1 MPEIKNQIKE
11 SIQFVLD
18 RTFENDKPCYFSLAK
33 DINEIIFQYFKL
45 QEEEKFKIENE
56 NLECRLNKNSEDISP
71 FDPDFKLEDSKNIL
85 NESKIDSLEP
95 LENFESYQ
103 LIQFG
108 FDKEFKYYT
117 FLSVFRELL
126 KDTNLKINQT
136 YYLLDI
142 TDIYPELKDLEYT
155 LFDYYNKLELSNKYY
170 TANDFN
176 IFVEEFKL
184 KHSVNPK
191 VFALTDDEVDKIFI
205 EETTNVEVQ
214 PHPSAVEVIPTE
226 VVEVQPYA
234 KKDIFSGIP
243 KAIEVPFEE
252 VLLPAKKTLS
262 ELLDELPSTIG
273 YDRPV
278 VEPLDLD
285 EVEEVE
291 KEEKEETPLT
301 EHQSEVVNGLLTK
314 ISEIM
319 ANSMIMTNTPA
330 GRMALFEG
338 AAGTGKT
345 FTMSYV
351 LKTLSKKYKL
361 AMCSPTHEALSV
373 IRQTLTTAGINFAES
388 PDEYGYGGNNIIIKT
403 IASYLNIK
411 MRRDLENGTESFEED
426 RNGVTL
432 NCDILC
438 IDECSMISKE
448 LIQMMIKKLGIQFKM
463 VLFIGDEP
471 QLPSPSDGEEGN
483 GLFQLP
489 FKYSLTQVVRQK
501 EGSSLLNVAWWIRSF
516 ILAKNT
522 VYMPSQLLTE
532 QLHNNFDIFL
542 TRDQNEFINSYLNNT
557 STSKYIGTY
566 TNNLTDEYNLY
577 IRNLAVMGYQNLNY
591 EVYPFRL
598 SLDTIDETDIEK
610 SNRTYITQDPSEYQE
625 FFVGEYLKA
634 AEINQRNNKVYHQN
648 GDIFRIQD
656 LTLREHIVTIETPGT
671 GLYEQASRQ
680 EYSLKYWCITDTDG
694 KIVNVVRRED
704 QLLHKELISKLYQEA
719 QRTTGKRRFYKYM
732 SFKEKFTKVNYLF
745 ASTLHKLQGKTCE
758 DLYLDVRD
766 LDKYYRNQ
774 PLTVYKLIY
783 VALTRPTSRIHILI

>member
-18 RTFENDKPCYFSLAK
+18 RTFENNEPCYFSLAK

-45 QEEEKFKIENE
+45 YEEEKFKIENE
-56 NLECRLNKNSEDISP
+56 NLECRLNKNCDNISP
-71 FDPDFKLEDSKNIL
+71 FDPDFKSEELNNDSIESLENLEDYKIVVFEFENI
-85 NESKIDSLEP
+85 D
-95 LENFESYQ
+95 
-103 LIQFG
+103 G
-108 FDKEFKYYT
+108 VFKYYT
-117 FLSVFRELL
+117 YLSVFKELL
-126 KDTNLKINQT
+126 KDENLKIRRN
-136 YYLLDI
+136 YHSINI
-142 TDIYPELKDLEYT
+142 TDIHPELKDLEFT
-155 LFDYYNKLELSNKYY
+155 IFDYYNKLEISNKYY
-170 TANDFN
+170 TANDFG
-176 IFVEEFKL
+176 ILIEEFKT
-184 KHSVNPK
+184 KHQMNPK
-191 VFALTDDEVDKIFI
+191 VFSLSDDEVDKIFLVDTEDI
-205 EETTNVEVQ
+205 TEE
-214 PHPSAVEVIPTE
+214 HTE
-226 VVEVQPYA
+226 DY
-234 KKDIFSGIP
+234 
-243 KAIEVPFEE
+243 
-252 VLLPAKKTLS
+252 PAKTTLS
-262 ELLDELPSTIG
+262 ELLNKLPSTIG

-278 VEPLDLD
+278 VEPLHQDQ
-285 EVEEVE
+285 VEE
-291 KEEKEETPLT
+291 EEKEETPLT

-411 MRRDLENGTESFEED
+411 MQRDLENGTESFEED
-426 RNGVTL
+426 RKGVTL

-522 VYMPSQLLTE
+522 VYIPSQLLTE

>member
-1 MPEIKNQIKE
+1 MPEIKNQIQE

-18 RTFENDKPCYFSLAK
+18 RTFENDEPCYFSLAK
-33 DINEIIFQYFKL
+33 DINDIIFEYFNL
-45 QEEEKFKIENE
+45 YGEEKFKIENRD
-56 NLECRLNKNSEDISP
+56 LECRLNKNCDNDISP
-71 FDPDFKLEDSKNIL
+71 FDPDFILEEPNTDSIESIESLENLEDY
-85 NESKIDSLEP
+85 KIVV
-95 LENFESYQ
+95 FE
-103 LIQFG
+103 FEDNDG
-108 FDKEFKYYT
+108 VFKYYT

-126 KDTNLKINQT
+126 KDENLKIRRN
-136 YYLLDI
+136 YHSINI
-142 TDIYPELKDLEYT
+142 TDIHPELKNLDYT
-155 LFDYYNKLELSNKYY
+155 IFNYYNELEISNKYY
-170 TANDFN
+170 SANDFG
-176 IFVEEFKL
+176 IFVEEFKT
-184 KHSVNPK
+184 KHQMGSR
-191 VFALTDDEVDKIFI
+191 VFTLSDDKDAKIFI
-205 EETTNVEVQ
+205 EEVSN
-214 PHPSAVEVIPTE
+214 
-226 VVEVQPYA
+226 
-234 KKDIFSGIP
+234 
-243 KAIEVPFEE
+243 EE
-252 VLLPAKKTLS
+252 PITIPAKKTLA
-262 ELLDELPSTIG
+262 ELLDELPSSIG

-278 VEPLDLD
+278 SEPIVAEVVE
-285 EVEEVE
+285 E
-291 KEEKEETPLT
+291 KEEKEEKEESPLT
-301 EHQSEVVNGLLTK
+301 EHQSEVVEGLLNK
-314 ISEIM
+314 ITEIM
-319 ANSMIMTNTPA
+319 ANSTIMTNTPA

-373 IRQTLTTAGINFAES
+373 IRQTLTTAEINFTES

-411 MRRDLENGTESFEED
+411 MQRDLEKGTESFEED
-426 RNGVTL
+426 RNGITL

-522 VYMPSQLLTE
+522 IYKPSQLLTD

-566 TNNLTDEYNLY
+566 TNKLTDEYNLY

-598 SLDTIDETDIEK
+598 TLDSIDETDLEK

-648 GDIFRIQD
+648 GDIFRIHD
-656 LTLREHIVTIETPGT
+656 LSLREHIVTIETPGT

-704 QLLHKELISKLYQEA
+704 QLLHKELLSKLYQEA
-719 QRTTGKRRFYKYM
+719 QRATGKRRFYKYM

-766 LDKYYRNQ
+766 LDNHYRNQ

-783 VALTRPTSRIHILI
+783 VALTRPTTRIHILI

>member
-18 RTFENDKPCYFSLAK
+18 RTFENDEPCYFSLAK
-33 DINEIIFQYFKL
+33 DINDIIFEYFKL
-45 QEEEKFKIENE
+45 HEDEKFKIENE
-56 NLECRLNKNSEDISP
+56 NLECRLNKNCDNISP
-71 FDPDFKLEDSKNIL
+71 FDPDFKSEELNNDSIESLENLEDYKIIVFEFENI
-85 NESKIDSLEP
+85 D
-95 LENFESYQ
+95 
-103 LIQFG
+103 G
-108 FDKEFKYYT
+108 VFKYYAY
-117 FLSVFRELL
+117 LSVFKELL
-126 KDTNLKINQT
+126 KDENLKIRRNYQSIN
-136 YYLLDI
+136 I
-142 TDIYPELKDLEYT
+142 TDIHPELKDLEFT
-155 LFDYYNKLELSNKYY
+155 LFDYYNKLEISNKYY
-170 TANDFN
+170 TANDFG
-176 IFVEEFKL
+176 ILIEEFKT
-184 KHSVNPK
+184 KHQLNPK
-191 VFALTDDEVDKIFI
+191 TFALTDDEVDKIFI
-205 EETTNVEVQ
+205 EETPKLEVL
-214 PHPSAVEVIPTE
+214 STE
-226 VVEVQPYA
+226 
-234 KKDIFSGIP
+234 IP
-243 KAIEVPFEE
+243 KAIEVPFEK
-252 VLLPAKKTLS
+252 VLLQVKKTLPDML
-262 ELLDELPSTIG
+262 EELPSAIG

-285 EVEEVE
+285 EVEVEV
-291 KEEKEETPLT
+291 EETPLT
-301 EHQSEVVNGLLTK
+301 EHQSEVVDGLLTK
-314 ISEIM
+314 IAEIM

-351 LKTLSKKYKL
+351 LKTLSKKYRL

-373 IRQTLTTAGINFAES
+373 IRQTLTTAGINFTES

-411 MRRDLENGTESFEED
+411 MQRDLENGTESFEED
-426 RNGVTL
+426 RNGITL

-522 VYMPSQLLTE
+522 VYKPSQLLTE

-557 STSKYIGTY
+557 SVSKYIGTY
-566 TNNLTDEYNLY
+566 TNKLTDEYNLY

-766 LDKYYRNQ
+766 LDNHYRNQ

>member
-18 RTFENDKPCYFSLAK
+18 RTFENNEPCYFSLAK
-33 DINEIIFQYFKL
+33 DINDIIFEYFKL
-45 QEEEKFKIENE
+45 YEEEKFKIENE
-56 NLECRLNKNSEDISP
+56 NLECRLNKNCDNISP
-71 FDPDFKLEDSKNIL
+71 FDPDFKSEELNNDSIESLENLEDYKIVVFEFENI
-85 NESKIDSLEP
+85 D
-95 LENFESYQ
+95 
-103 LIQFG
+103 G
-108 FDKEFKYYT
+108 VFKYYT
-117 FLSVFRELL
+117 YLSVFKELL
-126 KDTNLKINQT
+126 KDENLKIRRN
-136 YYLLDI
+136 YHSINI
-142 TDIYPELKDLEYT
+142 TDIHPELKDLEFT
-155 LFDYYNKLELSNKYY
+155 LFDYYNKLEISNKYY
-170 TANDFN
+170 TANDFG
-176 IFVEEFKL
+176 ILVEEFKT
-184 KHSVNPK
+184 KHQMNPK
-191 VFALTDDEVDKIFI
+191 VFSLSDDEVDKIFI
-205 EETTNVEVQ
+205 EEVSN
-214 PHPSAVEVIPTE
+214 
-226 VVEVQPYA
+226 
-234 KKDIFSGIP
+234 
-243 KAIEVPFEE
+243 EE
-252 VLLPAKKTLS
+252 PIIIPAKKTLS

-285 EVEEVE
+285 EVEEV
-291 KEEKEETPLT
+291 EKEETPLT

-411 MRRDLENGTESFEED
+411 MQRDLENGTESFEED

>member
-18 RTFENDKPCYFSLAK
+18 RTFENNEPCYFSLAK
-33 DINEIIFQYFKL
+33 DINDIIFEYFKL
-45 QEEEKFKIENE
+45 YEEEKFKIENE
-56 NLECRLNKNSEDISP
+56 NLECRLNKNCDNISP
-71 FDPDFKLEDSKNIL
+71 FDPDFKSEELNNDSIESLENLEDYKIVVFEFENI
-85 NESKIDSLEP
+85 D
-95 LENFESYQ
+95 
-103 LIQFG
+103 G
-108 FDKEFKYYT
+108 VFKYYT
-117 FLSVFRELL
+117 YLSVFKELL
-126 KDTNLKINQT
+126 KDENLKIRRN
-136 YYLLDI
+136 YHSINI
-142 TDIYPELKDLEYT
+142 TDIHPELKDLEFT
-155 LFDYYNKLELSNKYY
+155 IFDYYNKLEISNKYY
-170 TANDFN
+170 TANDFG
-176 IFVEEFKL
+176 ILIEEFKT
-184 KHSVNPK
+184 KHQMNPK
-191 VFALTDDEVDKIFI
+191 VFSLSDDEVDKIFLVDTEDI
-205 EETTNVEVQ
+205 TEE
-214 PHPSAVEVIPTE
+214 HTE
-226 VVEVQPYA
+226 DY
-234 KKDIFSGIP
+234 
-243 KAIEVPFEE
+243 
-252 VLLPAKKTLS
+252 PAKTTLS
-262 ELLDELPSTIG
+262 ELLNKLPSTIG

-278 VEPLDLD
+278 VEPLHQDQ
-285 EVEEVE
+285 VEE
-291 KEEKEETPLT
+291 EEKEETPLT

-411 MRRDLENGTESFEED
+411 MQRDLENGTESFEED

-522 VYMPSQLLTE
+522 VYVPSQLLTE

-719 QRTTGKRRFYKYM
+719 QRATGKRRFYKYM

>member
-11 SIQFVLD
+11 SIQYKLD
-18 RTFENDKPCYFSLAK
+18 RTFENNEPCYFSLAK
-33 DINEIIFQYFKL
+33 DINDIIFEYFKL
-45 QEEEKFKIENE
+45 YEEEKFKIENE
-56 NLECRLNKNSEDISP
+56 NLECRLNKNCDNISP
-71 FDPDFKLEDSKNIL
+71 FDPDFKSEELNNDSIESLENLEDYKIVVFEFENI
-85 NESKIDSLEP
+85 D
-95 LENFESYQ
+95 
-103 LIQFG
+103 G
-108 FDKEFKYYT
+108 VFKYYT
-117 FLSVFRELL
+117 YLSVFKELL
-126 KDTNLKINQT
+126 KDENLKIRRN
-136 YYLLDI
+136 YHSINI
-142 TDIYPELKDLEYT
+142 TDIHPELKDLEFT
-155 LFDYYNKLELSNKYY
+155 IFDYYNKLEISNKYY
-170 TANDFN
+170 TANDFG
-176 IFVEEFKL
+176 ILIEEFKT
-184 KHSVNPK
+184 KHQMNPK
-191 VFALTDDEVDKIFI
+191 VFSLSDDEVDKIFLVDTEDI
-205 EETTNVEVQ
+205 TEE
-214 PHPSAVEVIPTE
+214 HTE
-226 VVEVQPYA
+226 DY
-234 KKDIFSGIP
+234 
-243 KAIEVPFEE
+243 
-252 VLLPAKKTLS
+252 PAKTTLS
-262 ELLDELPSTIG
+262 ELLNKLPSTIG

-278 VEPLDLD
+278 VEPLHQDQ
-285 EVEEVE
+285 VEE
-291 KEEKEETPLT
+291 EEKEETPLT

-411 MRRDLENGTESFEED
+411 MQRDLENGTESFEED

-522 VYMPSQLLTE
+522 VYIPSQLLTE

>member
-18 RTFENDKPCYFSLAK
+18 RTFENNEPCYFSLAK
-33 DINEIIFQYFKL
+33 DINDIIFEYFKL
-45 QEEEKFKIENE
+45 YEEEKFKIENE
-56 NLECRLNKNSEDISP
+56 NLECRLNKNCDNISP
-71 FDPDFKLEDSKNIL
+71 FDPDFKSEELNNDSIESLENLEDYKIVVFEFENI
-85 NESKIDSLEP
+85 D
-95 LENFESYQ
+95 
-103 LIQFG
+103 G
-108 FDKEFKYYT
+108 VFKYYT
-117 FLSVFRELL
+117 YLSVFKELL
-126 KDTNLKINQT
+126 KDENLKIRRN
-136 YYLLDI
+136 YHSINI
-142 TDIYPELKDLEYT
+142 TDIHPELKDLEFT
-155 LFDYYNKLELSNKYY
+155 IFDYYNKLEISNKYY
-170 TANDFN
+170 TANDFG
-176 IFVEEFKL
+176 ILIEEFKT
-184 KHSVNPK
+184 KHQMNPK
-191 VFALTDDEVDKIFI
+191 VFSLSDDEVDKIFLVDTEDI
-205 EETTNVEVQ
+205 TEE
-214 PHPSAVEVIPTE
+214 HTE
-226 VVEVQPYA
+226 DY
-234 KKDIFSGIP
+234 
-243 KAIEVPFEE
+243 
-252 VLLPAKKTLS
+252 PAKTTLS
-262 ELLDELPSTIG
+262 ELLNKLPSTIG

-285 EVEEVE
+285 EVEEV
-291 KEEKEETPLT
+291 EKEETPLT

-411 MRRDLENGTESFEED
+411 MQRDLENGTESFEED

-522 VYMPSQLLTE
+522 VYVPSQLLTE

>member
-18 RTFENDKPCYFSLAK
+18 RTFENNEPCYFSLAK
-33 DINEIIFQYFKL
+33 DINDIIFEYFKL
-45 QEEEKFKIENE
+45 YEEEKFKIENE
-56 NLECRLNKNSEDISP
+56 NLECRLNKNCDNISP
-71 FDPDFKLEDSKNIL
+71 FDPDFKSEELNNDSIESLENLEDYKIVVFEFENI
-85 NESKIDSLEP
+85 D
-95 LENFESYQ
+95 
-103 LIQFG
+103 G
-108 FDKEFKYYT
+108 VFKYYT
-117 FLSVFRELL
+117 YLSVFKELL
-126 KDTNLKINQT
+126 KDENLKIRRN
-136 YYLLDI
+136 YHSINI
-142 TDIYPELKDLEYT
+142 TDIHPELKDLEFT
-155 LFDYYNKLELSNKYY
+155 IFDYYNKLEISNKYY
-170 TANDFN
+170 TANDFG
-176 IFVEEFKL
+176 ILIEEFKT
-184 KHSVNPK
+184 KHQMNPK
-191 VFALTDDEVDKIFI
+191 VFSLSDDEVDKIFLVDTEDI
-205 EETTNVEVQ
+205 TEE
-214 PHPSAVEVIPTE
+214 HTE
-226 VVEVQPYA
+226 DY
-234 KKDIFSGIP
+234 
-243 KAIEVPFEE
+243 
-252 VLLPAKKTLS
+252 PAKTTLS
-262 ELLDELPSTIG
+262 ELLNKLPSTIG

-285 EVEEVE
+285 EVEEV
-291 KEEKEETPLT
+291 EKEETPLT

-411 MRRDLENGTESFEED
+411 MQRDLENGTESFEED

-522 VYMPSQLLTE
+522 VYVPSQLLTE

-719 QRTTGKRRFYKYM
+719 QRATGKRRFYKYM

>member
-18 RTFENDKPCYFSLAK
+18 RTFENNEPCYFSLAK

-56 NLECRLNKNSEDISP
+56 NLEYRLNKNSEDISP
-71 FDPDFKLEDSKNIL
+71 FDPDFIPIESNI
-85 NESKIDSLEP
+85 EP
-95 LENFESYQ
+95 LDHLENFENYK

-108 FDKEFKYYT
+108 FDSEFRYYA

-155 LFDYYNKLELSNKYY
+155 LFDYYNKLEISNKYY

-205 EETTNVEVQ
+205 EEVSN
-214 PHPSAVEVIPTE
+214 
-226 VVEVQPYA
+226 
-234 KKDIFSGIP
+234 
-243 KAIEVPFEE
+243 EE
-252 VLLPAKKTLS
+252 PIIIPAKKTLS
-262 ELLDELPSTIG
+262 ELLDELPSAIG

-411 MRRDLENGTESFEED
+411 MQRDLENGTESFEED

-463 VLFIGDEP
+463 ILFIGDEP

-522 VYMPSQLLTE
+522 VYIPSQLLTE

>member
-18 RTFENDKPCYFSLAK
+18 RTFENNEPCYFSLAK
-33 DINEIIFQYFKL
+33 DINDIIFEYFKL
-45 QEEEKFKIENE
+45 YEEEKFKIENE
-56 NLECRLNKNSEDISP
+56 NLECRLNKNCDNISP
-71 FDPDFKLEDSKNIL
+71 FDPDFKSEELNNDSIESLENLEDYKIVVFEFENI
-85 NESKIDSLEP
+85 D
-95 LENFESYQ
+95 
-103 LIQFG
+103 G
-108 FDKEFKYYT
+108 VFKYYT
-117 FLSVFRELL
+117 YLSVFKELL
-126 KDTNLKINQT
+126 KDENLKIRRN
-136 YYLLDI
+136 YHSINI
-142 TDIYPELKDLEYT
+142 TDIHPELKDLEFT
-155 LFDYYNKLELSNKYY
+155 IFDYYNKLEISNKYY
-170 TANDFN
+170 TANDFG
-176 IFVEEFKL
+176 ILIEEFKT
-184 KHSVNPK
+184 KHQMNPK
-191 VFALTDDEVDKIFI
+191 VFSLSDDEVDKIFLVDTEDI
-205 EETTNVEVQ
+205 TEE
-214 PHPSAVEVIPTE
+214 HTE
-226 VVEVQPYA
+226 DY
-234 KKDIFSGIP
+234 
-243 KAIEVPFEE
+243 
-252 VLLPAKKTLS
+252 PAKTTLS
-262 ELLDELPSTIG
+262 ELLNKLPSTIG

-278 VEPLDLD
+278 VEPLHQDQ
-285 EVEEVE
+285 VEE
-291 KEEKEETPLT
+291 EEKEETPLT

-411 MRRDLENGTESFEED
+411 MQRDLENGTESFEED

-522 VYMPSQLLTE
+522 VYIPSQLLTE

>member
-11 SIQFVLD
+11 SIQFILD
-18 RTFENDKPCYFSLAK
+18 RTFENDEPCYFSLAK
-33 DINEIIFQYFKL
+33 DINDIIFEYFKL
-45 QEEEKFKIENE
+45 HEDEKFKIENE
-56 NLECRLNKNSEDISP
+56 NLECRLNKNCDNISP
-71 FDPDFKLEDSKNIL
+71 FDPDFKSEELNNDSIESLENLEDYKIVVFEFENI
-85 NESKIDSLEP
+85 D
-95 LENFESYQ
+95 
-103 LIQFG
+103 G
-108 FDKEFKYYT
+108 VFKYYT
-117 FLSVFRELL
+117 YLSVFKELL
-126 KDTNLKINQT
+126 KDENLKIRRNYQSIN
-136 YYLLDI
+136 I
-142 TDIYPELKDLEYT
+142 TDIHPELKDLEFT
-155 LFDYYNKLELSNKYY
+155 LFDYYNKLEISNKYY
-170 TANDFN
+170 TANDFD
-176 IFVEEFKL
+176 IFIEEFKT
-184 KHSVNPK
+184 KHQMNPK
-191 VFALTDDEVDKIFI
+191 TFALTDDEVDKIFI
-205 EETTNVEVQ
+205 EETPKLEIL
-214 PHPSAVEVIPTE
+214 STE
-226 VVEVQPYA
+226 
-234 KKDIFSGIP
+234 IP
-243 KAIEVPFEE
+243 KAIEVPFEK
-252 VLLPAKKTLS
+252 VLLQVKKTLS
-262 ELLDELPSTIG
+262 DTLEELPSAIG

-285 EVEEVE
+285 EVEVEV
-291 KEEKEETPLT
+291 EETPLT
-301 EHQSEVVNGLLTK
+301 EHQSEVVDGLLTK
-314 ISEIM
+314 IAEIM

-411 MRRDLENGTESFEED
+411 MQRDLENGTESFEED
-426 RNGVTL
+426 RNGITL

-522 VYMPSQLLTE
+522 VYKPSQLLTE

-566 TNNLTDEYNLY
+566 TNKLTDEYNLY

-598 SLDTIDETDIEK
+598 SLNEIDETDIEK
-610 SNRTYITQDPSEYQE
+610 SNRTYITQDPLEYQE

-634 AEINQRNNKVYHQN
+634 SEINQRNNKVYHQN

-719 QRTTGKRRFYKYM
+719 QRATGKRRFYKYM

-766 LDKYYRNQ
+766 LDNHYRNQ

>member
-18 RTFENDKPCYFSLAK
+18 RTFENNEPCYFSLAK
-33 DINEIIFQYFKL
+33 DINDIIFEYFKL
-45 QEEEKFKIENE
+45 YEEEKFKIENE
-56 NLECRLNKNSEDISP
+56 NLECRLNKNCDNISP
-71 FDPDFKLEDSKNIL
+71 FDPDFKSEELNNDSIESLENLEDYKIVVFEFENI
-85 NESKIDSLEP
+85 D
-95 LENFESYQ
+95 
-103 LIQFG
+103 G
-108 FDKEFKYYT
+108 VFKYYT
-117 FLSVFRELL
+117 YLSVFKELL
-126 KDTNLKINQT
+126 KDENLKIRRN
-136 YYLLDI
+136 YHSINI
-142 TDIYPELKDLEYT
+142 TDIHPELKDLEFT
-155 LFDYYNKLELSNKYY
+155 IFDYYNKLEISNKYY
-170 TANDFN
+170 TANDFG
-176 IFVEEFKL
+176 ILIEEFKT
-184 KHSVNPK
+184 KHQMNPK
-191 VFALTDDEVDKIFI
+191 VFSLSDDEVDKIFLVDTEDI
-205 EETTNVEVQ
+205 TEE
-214 PHPSAVEVIPTE
+214 HTE
-226 VVEVQPYA
+226 DY
-234 KKDIFSGIP
+234 
-243 KAIEVPFEE
+243 
-252 VLLPAKKTLS
+252 PAKTTLS
-262 ELLDELPSTIG
+262 ELLNKLPSTIG

-411 MRRDLENGTESFEED
+411 MQRDLENGTESFEED

-522 VYMPSQLLTE
+522 VYVPSQLLTE

>member
-18 RTFENDKPCYFSLAK
+18 RTFENDEPCYFSLAK
-33 DINEIIFQYFKL
+33 DINDIIFEYFKL
-45 QEEEKFKIENE
+45 YEEEKFKIENE
-56 NLECRLNKNSEDISP
+56 NLECRLNKNCDNISP
-71 FDPDFKLEDSKNIL
+71 FDPDFKSEELNNDSIESLENLEDYKIVVFEFENI
-85 NESKIDSLEP
+85 D
-95 LENFESYQ
+95 
-103 LIQFG
+103 G
-108 FDKEFKYYT
+108 VFKYYT
-117 FLSVFRELL
+117 YLSVFKELL
-126 KDTNLKINQT
+126 KDENLKIRRN
-136 YYLLDI
+136 YHSINI
-142 TDIYPELKDLEYT
+142 TDIHPELKDLEFT
-155 LFDYYNKLELSNKYY
+155 IFDYYNKLEISNKYY
-170 TANDFN
+170 TANDFG
-176 IFVEEFKL
+176 ILIEEFKT
-184 KHSVNPK
+184 KHQMNPK
-191 VFALTDDEVDKIFI
+191 VFSLSDDEVDKIFLVDTEDI
-205 EETTNVEVQ
+205 TEE
-214 PHPSAVEVIPTE
+214 HTE
-226 VVEVQPYA
+226 DY
-234 KKDIFSGIP
+234 
-243 KAIEVPFEE
+243 
-252 VLLPAKKTLS
+252 PAKTTLS
-262 ELLDELPSTIG
+262 ELLNKLPSTIG

-285 EVEEVE
+285 EVEE
-291 KEEKEETPLT
+291 EEKEETPLT

-411 MRRDLENGTESFEED
+411 MQRDLENGTESFEED

-522 VYMPSQLLTE
+522 VYIPSQLLTE

>member
-18 RTFENDKPCYFSLAK
+18 RTFENNEPCYFSLAK
-33 DINEIIFQYFKL
+33 DINDIIFEYFKL
-45 QEEEKFKIENE
+45 YEEEKFKIENE
-56 NLECRLNKNSEDISP
+56 NFECRLNKNCDNISP
-71 FDPDFKLEDSKNIL
+71 FDPDFKSEELNNDSIESLENLEDYKIVVFEFENI
-85 NESKIDSLEP
+85 D
-95 LENFESYQ
+95 
-103 LIQFG
+103 G
-108 FDKEFKYYT
+108 VFKYYT
-117 FLSVFRELL
+117 YLSVFKELL
-126 KDTNLKINQT
+126 KDENLKIRRN
-136 YYLLDI
+136 YHSINI
-142 TDIYPELKDLEYT
+142 TDIHPELKDLEFT
-155 LFDYYNKLELSNKYY
+155 LFDYYNKLEISNKYY
-170 TANDFN
+170 TANDFG
-176 IFVEEFKL
+176 ILIEEFKT
-184 KHSVNPK
+184 KHQMNPK
-191 VFALTDDEVDKIFI
+191 VFSLSDDEVDKIFLVDTEDI
-205 EETTNVEVQ
+205 TEE
-214 PHPSAVEVIPTE
+214 HTE
-226 VVEVQPYA
+226 DY
-234 KKDIFSGIP
+234 
-243 KAIEVPFEE
+243 
-252 VLLPAKKTLS
+252 PAKTTLS
-262 ELLDELPSTIG
+262 ELLNKLPSTIG

-411 MRRDLENGTESFEED
+411 MQRDLENGTESFEED

-719 QRTTGKRRFYKYM
+719 QRATGKRRFYKYM

>member
-18 RTFENDKPCYFSLAK
+18 RTFENNEPCYFSLAK
-33 DINEIIFQYFKL
+33 DINDIIFEYFKL
-45 QEEEKFKIENE
+45 YEEEKFKIENE
-56 NLECRLNKNSEDISP
+56 NLECRLNKNCDNISP
-71 FDPDFKLEDSKNIL
+71 FDPDFKSEELNNDSIESLENLEDYKIVVFEFENI
-85 NESKIDSLEP
+85 D
-95 LENFESYQ
+95 
-103 LIQFG
+103 G
-108 FDKEFKYYT
+108 VFKYYT
-117 FLSVFRELL
+117 YLSVFKELL
-126 KDTNLKINQT
+126 KDENLKIRRN
-136 YYLLDI
+136 YHSINI
-142 TDIYPELKDLEYT
+142 TDIHPELKDLEFT
-155 LFDYYNKLELSNKYY
+155 IFDYYNKLEISNKYY
-170 TANDFN
+170 TANDFG
-176 IFVEEFKL
+176 ILIEEFKT
-184 KHSVNPK
+184 KHQMNPK
-191 VFALTDDEVDKIFI
+191 VFSLSDDEVDKIFI
-205 EETTNVEVQ
+205 EEVSN
-214 PHPSAVEVIPTE
+214 
-226 VVEVQPYA
+226 
-234 KKDIFSGIP
+234 
-243 KAIEVPFEE
+243 EE
-252 VLLPAKKTLS
+252 PIIIPAKKTLS

-285 EVEEVE
+285 EVVEVE

-411 MRRDLENGTESFEED
+411 MQRDLENGTESFEED

-522 VYMPSQLLTE
+522 VYVPSQLLTE

>member
-18 RTFENDKPCYFSLAK
+18 RTFENDEPCYFSLAK

-56 NLECRLNKNSEDISP
+56 NLEYRLNNESDNISP
-71 FDPDFKLEDSKNIL
+71 FDPDFKLEELNNDSI
-85 NESKIDSLEP
+85 ESDIDLTEH
-95 LENFESYQ
+95 LKNFEDYK

-108 FDKEFKYYT
+108 FDSEFRYYA

-126 KDTNLKINQT
+126 KDENLKINQE
-136 YYLLDI
+136 YYLLNI
-142 TDIYPELKDLEYT
+142 TDMYPELKDLEYT
-155 LFDYYNKLELSNKYY
+155 LFDYYNKLEISNKYY
-170 TANDFN
+170 TTNDFN
-176 IFVEEFKL
+176 IFVEEFKS

-205 EETTNVEVQ
+205 EETQTEETISVKTL
-214 PHPSAVEVIPTE
+214 VEVIPDTINVIKE
-226 VVEVQPYA
+226 HEDT
-234 KKDIFSGIP
+234 KIITGIP

-252 VLLPAKKTLS
+252 VTIPAKKTLS
-262 ELLDELPSTIG
+262 ELLDELPSSIG

-285 EVEEVE
+285 EVVE
-291 KEEKEETPLT
+291 KEKEETPLT

-411 MRRDLENGTESFEED
+411 MQRDLENGTESFEED

-522 VYMPSQLLTE
+522 VYIPSQLLTE

-732 SFKEKFTKVNYLF
+732 LFKEKFTKVNYLF

>member
-18 RTFENDKPCYFSLAK
+18 RTFENNEPCYFSLAK
-33 DINEIIFQYFKL
+33 DINDIIFEYFKL
-45 QEEEKFKIENE
+45 YEEEKFKIENE
-56 NLECRLNKNSEDISP
+56 NLECRLNKNCDNISP
-71 FDPDFKLEDSKNIL
+71 FDPDFKSEELNNDSIESLENLEDYKIVVFEFENI
-85 NESKIDSLEP
+85 D
-95 LENFESYQ
+95 
-103 LIQFG
+103 G
-108 FDKEFKYYT
+108 VFKYYT
-117 FLSVFRELL
+117 YLSVFKELL
-126 KDTNLKINQT
+126 KDENLKIRRN
-136 YYLLDI
+136 YHSINI
-142 TDIYPELKDLEYT
+142 TDIHPELKDLEFT
-155 LFDYYNKLELSNKYY
+155 LFDYYNKLEISNKYY
-170 TANDFN
+170 TANDFG
-176 IFVEEFKL
+176 ILVEEFKT
-184 KHSVNPK
+184 KHQMNPK
-191 VFALTDDEVDKIFI
+191 VFSLSDDEVDKIFLVDTEDI
-205 EETTNVEVQ
+205 TEE
-214 PHPSAVEVIPTE
+214 HTE
-226 VVEVQPYA
+226 DY
-234 KKDIFSGIP
+234 
-243 KAIEVPFEE
+243 
-252 VLLPAKKTLS
+252 PAKTTLS
-262 ELLDELPSTIG
+262 ELLNKLPSTIG

-285 EVEEVE
+285 EVEEV
-291 KEEKEETPLT
+291 EKEETPLT

-411 MRRDLENGTESFEED
+411 MQRDLENGTESFEED

-522 VYMPSQLLTE
+522 VYIPSQLLTE

>member
-18 RTFENDKPCYFSLAK
+18 RTFENNEPCYFSLAK
-33 DINEIIFQYFKL
+33 DINDIIFEYFKL
-45 QEEEKFKIENE
+45 YEEEKFKIENE
-56 NLECRLNKNSEDISP
+56 NLECRLNKNCDNISP
-71 FDPDFKLEDSKNIL
+71 FDPDFKSEELNNDSIESLENLEDYKIVVFEFENI
-85 NESKIDSLEP
+85 D
-95 LENFESYQ
+95 
-103 LIQFG
+103 G
-108 FDKEFKYYT
+108 VFKYYT
-117 FLSVFRELL
+117 YLSVFKELL
-126 KDTNLKINQT
+126 KDENLKIRRN
-136 YYLLDI
+136 YHSINI
-142 TDIYPELKDLEYT
+142 TDIHPELKDLEFT
-155 LFDYYNKLELSNKYY
+155 IFDYYNKLEISNKYY
-170 TANDFN
+170 TANDFG
-176 IFVEEFKL
+176 ILVEEFKT
-184 KHSVNPK
+184 KHQMNPK
-191 VFALTDDEVDKIFI
+191 VFSLSDDEVDKIFLVDTEDI
-205 EETTNVEVQ
+205 TEE
-214 PHPSAVEVIPTE
+214 HTE
-226 VVEVQPYA
+226 DY
-234 KKDIFSGIP
+234 
-243 KAIEVPFEE
+243 
-252 VLLPAKKTLS
+252 PAKTTLS
-262 ELLDELPSTIG
+262 ELLNKLPSTIG

-285 EVEEVE
+285 EVEEV
-291 KEEKEETPLT
+291 EKEETPLT

-411 MRRDLENGTESFEED
+411 MQRDLENGTESFEED

-522 VYMPSQLLTE
+522 VYVPSQLLTE

>member
-18 RTFENDKPCYFSLAK
+18 RTFENNEPCYFSLAK
-33 DINEIIFQYFKL
+33 DINDIIFEYFKL
-45 QEEEKFKIENE
+45 YEEEKFKIENE
-56 NLECRLNKNSEDISP
+56 NLECRLNKNCDNISP
-71 FDPDFKLEDSKNIL
+71 FDPDFKSEELNNDSIESLENLEDYKIVVFEFENI
-85 NESKIDSLEP
+85 D
-95 LENFESYQ
+95 
-103 LIQFG
+103 G
-108 FDKEFKYYT
+108 VFKYYT
-117 FLSVFRELL
+117 YLSVFKELL
-126 KDTNLKINQT
+126 KDENLKIRRN
-136 YYLLDI
+136 YHSINI
-142 TDIYPELKDLEYT
+142 TDIHPELKDLEFT
-155 LFDYYNKLELSNKYY
+155 IFDYYNKLEISNKYY
-170 TANDFN
+170 TANDFG
-176 IFVEEFKL
+176 ILVEEFKT
-184 KHSVNPK
+184 KHQMNPK
-191 VFALTDDEVDKIFI
+191 VFSLSDDEVDKIFLVDTEDI
-205 EETTNVEVQ
+205 TEE
-214 PHPSAVEVIPTE
+214 HTE
-226 VVEVQPYA
+226 DY
-234 KKDIFSGIP
+234 
-243 KAIEVPFEE
+243 
-252 VLLPAKKTLS
+252 PAKTTLS
-262 ELLDELPSTIG
+262 ELLNKLPSTIG

-285 EVEEVE
+285 EVEE
-291 KEEKEETPLT
+291 EEKEETPLT

-411 MRRDLENGTESFEED
+411 MQRDLENGTESFEED

-522 VYMPSQLLTE
+522 VYIPSQLLTE

>member
-18 RTFENDKPCYFSLAK
+18 RTFENNEPCYFSLAK
-33 DINEIIFQYFKL
+33 DINDIIFEYFKL
-45 QEEEKFKIENE
+45 YEEEKFKIENE
-56 NLECRLNKNSEDISP
+56 NLECRLNKNCDNISP
-71 FDPDFKLEDSKNIL
+71 FDPDFKSEELNNDSIESLENLEDYKIVVFEFENI
-85 NESKIDSLEP
+85 D
-95 LENFESYQ
+95 
-103 LIQFG
+103 G
-108 FDKEFKYYT
+108 VFKYYAY
-117 FLSVFRELL
+117 LSVFKELL
-126 KDTNLKINQT
+126 KDENLKIRRN
-136 YYLLDI
+136 YHSINI
-142 TDIYPELKDLEYT
+142 TDIHPELKDLEFT
-155 LFDYYNKLELSNKYY
+155 IFDYYNKLEISNKYY
-170 TANDFN
+170 TATDFG
-176 IFVEEFKL
+176 ILVEEFKT
-184 KHSVNPK
+184 KHQMNPK
-191 VFALTDDEVDKIFI
+191 VFSLSDDEVDKIFI
-205 EETTNVEVQ
+205 EEVSN
-214 PHPSAVEVIPTE
+214 
-226 VVEVQPYA
+226 
-234 KKDIFSGIP
+234 
-243 KAIEVPFEE
+243 EE
-252 VLLPAKKTLS
+252 PIIIPAKKTLS

-411 MRRDLENGTESFEED
+411 MQRDLENGTESFEED

-522 VYMPSQLLTE
+522 VYIPSQLLTE

>member
-18 RTFENDKPCYFSLAK
+18 RTFENNEPCYFSLAK
-33 DINEIIFQYFKL
+33 DINDIIFEYFKL
-45 QEEEKFKIENE
+45 YEEEKFKIENE
-56 NLECRLNKNSEDISP
+56 NLECRLNKNCDNISP
-71 FDPDFKLEDSKNIL
+71 FDPDFKSEELNNDSIESLENLEDYKIVVFEFENI
-85 NESKIDSLEP
+85 D
-95 LENFESYQ
+95 
-103 LIQFG
+103 G
-108 FDKEFKYYT
+108 VFKYYT
-117 FLSVFRELL
+117 YLSVFKELL
-126 KDTNLKINQT
+126 KDENLKIRRN
-136 YYLLDI
+136 YHSINI
-142 TDIYPELKDLEYT
+142 TDIHPELKDLEFT
-155 LFDYYNKLELSNKYY
+155 IFDYYNKLEISNKYY
-170 TANDFN
+170 TANDFG
-176 IFVEEFKL
+176 ILIEEFKT
-184 KHSVNPK
+184 KHQMNPK
-191 VFALTDDEVDKIFI
+191 VFSLSDDEVDKIFLVDTEDI
-205 EETTNVEVQ
+205 TEE
-214 PHPSAVEVIPTE
+214 HTE
-226 VVEVQPYA
+226 DY
-234 KKDIFSGIP
+234 
-243 KAIEVPFEE
+243 
-252 VLLPAKKTLS
+252 PAKTTLS
-262 ELLDELPSTIG
+262 ELLNKLPSTIG

-278 VEPLDLD
+278 VEPLHQDQ
-285 EVEEVE
+285 VEE
-291 KEEKEETPLT
+291 EEKEETPLT

-411 MRRDLENGTESFEED
+411 MQRDLENGTESFEED

>member
-1 MPEIKNQIKE
+1 MPIKNQLKNE
-11 SIQFVLD
+11 LKG
-18 RTFENDKPCYFSLAK
+18 N
-33 DINEIIFQYFKL
+33 INEIIEKAFDSTPDVCYFTMVK
-45 QEEEKFKIENE
+45 KINDVIFNYFE
-56 NLECRLNKNSEDISP
+56 
-71 FDPDFKLEDSKNIL
+71 
-85 NESKIDSLEP
+85 NESKVVKGS
-95 LENFESYQ
+95 
-103 LIQFG
+103 
-108 FDKEFKYYT
+108 
-117 FLSVFRELL
+117 
-126 KDTNLKINQT
+126 
-136 YYLLDI
+136 I
-142 TDIYPELKDLEYT
+142 TDFLEDDIIIQPIKNRTYPELELDENSTPFDAPYVLENKTQEVKINWKEKIQKKSEILKELPDWTLIEFEITSGFKYLAYVRIFETLVQDLPITWYEPTTIGNLDEKYSKLDEELYEYMKENET
-155 LFDYYNKLELSNKYY
+155 NPYIDNPSFFDIVLPKFEKHYQNSSKQ
-170 TANDFN
+170 
-176 IFVEEFKL
+176 IMEEIQ
-184 KHSVNPK
+184 SIP
-191 VFALTDDEVDKIFI
+191 DSEVDKIFLVDTEDI
-205 EETTNVEVQ
+205 TEE
-214 PHPSAVEVIPTE
+214 HTE
-226 VVEVQPYA
+226 DY
-234 KKDIFSGIP
+234 
-243 KAIEVPFEE
+243 
-252 VLLPAKKTLS
+252 PAKTTLS
-262 ELLDELPSTIG
+262 ELLNKLPSTIG

-278 VEPLDLD
+278 VEPLHQDQ
-285 EVEEVE
+285 VEE
-291 KEEKEETPLT
+291 EEKEETPLT

-411 MRRDLENGTESFEED
+411 MQRDLENGTESFEED
-426 RNGVTL
+426 RKGVTL

>member
-18 RTFENDKPCYFSLAK
+18 RTFENNEPCYFSLAK
-33 DINEIIFQYFKL
+33 DINDIIFEYFKL
-45 QEEEKFKIENE
+45 YEEEKFKIENE
-56 NLECRLNKNSEDISP
+56 NLECRLNKNCDNISP
-71 FDPDFKLEDSKNIL
+71 FDPDFKSEELNNDSIESLENLEDYKIVVFEFENI
-85 NESKIDSLEP
+85 D
-95 LENFESYQ
+95 
-103 LIQFG
+103 G
-108 FDKEFKYYT
+108 VFKYYT
-117 FLSVFRELL
+117 YLSVFKELL
-126 KDTNLKINQT
+126 KDENLKIRRN
-136 YYLLDI
+136 YHSINI
-142 TDIYPELKDLEYT
+142 TDIHPELKDLEFT
-155 LFDYYNKLELSNKYY
+155 LFDYYNKLEISNKYY
-170 TANDFN
+170 TANDFG
-176 IFVEEFKL
+176 ILVEEFKT
-184 KHSVNPK
+184 KHQMNPK
-191 VFALTDDEVDKIFI
+191 VFSLSDDEVDKIFLVDTEDI
-205 EETTNVEVQ
+205 TEE
-214 PHPSAVEVIPTE
+214 HTE
-226 VVEVQPYA
+226 DY
-234 KKDIFSGIP
+234 
-243 KAIEVPFEE
+243 
-252 VLLPAKKTLS
+252 PAKTTLS
-262 ELLDELPSTIG
+262 ELLNKLPSTIG

-285 EVEEVE
+285 EVEE
-291 KEEKEETPLT
+291 EEKEETPLT

-411 MRRDLENGTESFEED
+411 MQRDLENGTESFEED

-522 VYMPSQLLTE
+522 IYIPSQLLTE

>member
-18 RTFENDKPCYFSLAK
+18 RTFENNEPCYFSLAK

-56 NLECRLNKNSEDISP
+56 NLEYRLNKNSEDISP
-71 FDPDFKLEDSKNIL
+71 FDPDFKLEDPDFIPIESNI
-85 NESKIDSLEP
+85 EPLEH
-95 LENFESYQ
+95 LENFENYK

-108 FDKEFKYYT
+108 FDSEFRYYA
-117 FLSVFRELL
+117 FLSVFKELL
-126 KDTNLKINQT
+126 KDKNLKIHQD
-136 YYLLDI
+136 YYLLNI
-142 TDIYPELKDLEYT
+142 TDIYPELKDLEFT
-155 LFDYYNKLELSNKYY
+155 LFDYYNKLEISNKYY
-170 TANDFN
+170 TATDFN
-176 IFVEEFKL
+176 IFIEEFKT
-184 KHSVNPK
+184 KHQINPK

-226 VVEVQPYA
+226 VVEVQPYT

-243 KAIEVPFEE
+243 KAIEVPFEK
-252 VLLPAKKTLS
+252 VLLQVKKTLS
-262 ELLDELPSTIG
+262 DTIEELPSAIG

-285 EVEEVE
+285 EVE

-301 EHQSEVVNGLLTK
+301 EHQSEVVDGLLTK

-373 IRQTLTTAGINFAES
+373 IRQTLTTAGINFTES

-411 MRRDLENGTESFEED
+411 MQRDLENGTESFEED
-426 RNGVTL
+426 RNGITL

-522 VYMPSQLLTE
+522 IYIPSQLLTE

-566 TNNLTDEYNLY
+566 TNKLTDEYNLY

-598 SLDTIDETDIEK
+598 SLNEIDETDIEK

-634 AEINQRNNKVYHQN
+634 SEINQRNNKVYHQN

-694 KIVNVVRRED
+694 KTINVVRRED

-766 LDKYYRNQ
+766 LDNHYRNQ

>member
-18 RTFENDKPCYFSLAK
+18 RTFENNEPCYFSLAK
-33 DINEIIFQYFKL
+33 DINDIIFEYFKL
-45 QEEEKFKIENE
+45 YEEEKFKIENE
-56 NLECRLNKNSEDISP
+56 NLECRLNKNCDNISP
-71 FDPDFKLEDSKNIL
+71 FDPDFKSEELNNDSIESLENLEDYKIVVFEFENI
-85 NESKIDSLEP
+85 D
-95 LENFESYQ
+95 
-103 LIQFG
+103 G
-108 FDKEFKYYT
+108 VFKYYT
-117 FLSVFRELL
+117 YLSVFKELL
-126 KDTNLKINQT
+126 KDENLKIRRN
-136 YYLLDI
+136 YHSINI
-142 TDIYPELKDLEYT
+142 TDIHPELKDLEFT
-155 LFDYYNKLELSNKYY
+155 IFDYYNKLEISNKYY
-170 TANDFN
+170 TANDFG
-176 IFVEEFKL
+176 ILIEEFKT
-184 KHSVNPK
+184 KHQMNPK
-191 VFALTDDEVDKIFI
+191 VFSLSDDEVDKIFLVDTEDI
-205 EETTNVEVQ
+205 TEE
-214 PHPSAVEVIPTE
+214 HTE
-226 VVEVQPYA
+226 DY
-234 KKDIFSGIP
+234 
-243 KAIEVPFEE
+243 
-252 VLLPAKKTLS
+252 PAKTTLS
-262 ELLDELPSTIG
+262 ELLNKLPSTIG

-278 VEPLDLD
+278 VEPLHQDQ
-285 EVEEVE
+285 VEE
-291 KEEKEETPLT
+291 EEKEETPLT

-411 MRRDLENGTESFEED
+411 MQRDLENGTESFEED

-501 EGSSLLNVAWWIRSF
+501 EGSSLLNIAWWIRSF

-522 VYMPSQLLTE
+522 VYVPSQLLTE

>member
-18 RTFENDKPCYFSLAK
+18 RTFENNEPCYFSLAK
-33 DINEIIFQYFKL
+33 DINDIIFEYFKL
-45 QEEEKFKIENE
+45 YEEEKFKIENE
-56 NLECRLNKNSEDISP
+56 NLECRLNKNCDNISP
-71 FDPDFKLEDSKNIL
+71 FDPDFKSEELNNDSIESLENLEDYKIVVFEFENI
-85 NESKIDSLEP
+85 D
-95 LENFESYQ
+95 
-103 LIQFG
+103 G
-108 FDKEFKYYT
+108 VFKYYT
-117 FLSVFRELL
+117 YLSVFKELL
-126 KDTNLKINQT
+126 KDENLKIRRN

-142 TDIYPELKDLEYT
+142 TDICPELKDLEYT
-155 LFDYYNKLELSNKYY
+155 LFDYYNKLEISNKYY
-170 TANDFN
+170 TANDFG
-176 IFVEEFKL
+176 ILVEEFKT
-184 KHSVNPK
+184 KHQMNPK
-191 VFALTDDEVDKIFI
+191 VFSLSDDEVDKIFLVDTEDI
-205 EETTNVEVQ
+205 TEE
-214 PHPSAVEVIPTE
+214 HTE
-226 VVEVQPYA
+226 DY
-234 KKDIFSGIP
+234 
-243 KAIEVPFEE
+243 
-252 VLLPAKKTLS
+252 PAKTTLS
-262 ELLDELPSTIG
+262 ELLNKLPSTIG

-411 MRRDLENGTESFEED
+411 MQRDLENGTESFEED

>member
-18 RTFENDKPCYFSLAK
+18 RTFENNEPCYFSLAK
-33 DINEIIFQYFKL
+33 DINDIIFEYFKL
-45 QEEEKFKIENE
+45 YEEEKFKIENE
-56 NLECRLNKNSEDISP
+56 NLECRLNKNCDNISP
-71 FDPDFKLEDSKNIL
+71 FDPDFKSEELNNDSIESLENLEDYKIVVFEFENI
-85 NESKIDSLEP
+85 D
-95 LENFESYQ
+95 
-103 LIQFG
+103 G
-108 FDKEFKYYT
+108 VFKYYT
-117 FLSVFRELL
+117 YLSVFKELL
-126 KDTNLKINQT
+126 KDENLKIRRN
-136 YYLLDI
+136 YHSINI
-142 TDIYPELKDLEYT
+142 TDIHPELKDLEFT
-155 LFDYYNKLELSNKYY
+155 LFDYYNKLEISNKYY
-170 TANDFN
+170 TANDFG
-176 IFVEEFKL
+176 ILIEEFKT
-184 KHSVNPK
+184 KHQMNPK
-191 VFALTDDEVDKIFI
+191 VFSLSDDEVDKIFLVDTEDI
-205 EETTNVEVQ
+205 TEE
-214 PHPSAVEVIPTE
+214 HTE
-226 VVEVQPYA
+226 DY
-234 KKDIFSGIP
+234 
-243 KAIEVPFEE
+243 
-252 VLLPAKKTLS
+252 PAKTTLS
-262 ELLDELPSTIG
+262 ELLNKLPSTIG

-278 VEPLDLD
+278 VEPLHQDQ
-285 EVEEVE
+285 VEE
-291 KEEKEETPLT
+291 EEKEETPLT

-411 MRRDLENGTESFEED
+411 MQRDLENGTESFEED

>member
-1 MPEIKNQIKE
+1 MPEIKNQIQE
-11 SIQFVLD
+11 SIQFVLN
-18 RTFENDKPCYFSLAK
+18 RAFENDEPCYFSLAK
-33 DINEIIFQYFKL
+33 DINDIIFEYFKL
-45 QEEEKFKIENE
+45 YEEEKFKIENRD
-56 NLECRLNKNSEDISP
+56 LECRLNKNCDNDISP
-71 FDPDFKLEDSKNIL
+71 FDPDFKLVEPNTNPI
-85 NESKIDSLEP
+85 ESLENI
-95 LENFESYQ
+95 EDYKIIEFE
-103 LIQFG
+103 FEDNDG
-108 FDKEFKYYT
+108 VFKYYT

-126 KDTNLKINQT
+126 KDENLKIRKN
-136 YYLLDI
+136 YHAINI
-142 TDIYPELKDLEYT
+142 TDIHPELENLDYT
-155 LFDYYNKLELSNKYY
+155 IFDYYNKLEISNKYY
-170 TANDFN
+170 SANDFG
-176 IFVEEFKL
+176 IFVEEFKT
-184 KHSVNPK
+184 KRQSDSK
-191 VFALTDDEVDKIFI
+191 VFTLSDDEDTKTFI
-205 EETTNVEVQ
+205 EEISNE
-214 PHPSAVEVIPTE
+214 EPT
-226 VVEVQPYA
+226 
-234 KKDIFSGIP
+234 II
-243 KAIEVPFEE
+243 
-252 VLLPAKKTLS
+252 PAKKTLA
-262 ELLDELPSTIG
+262 ELLDELPSSIG

-278 VEPLDLD
+278 SEPIVAEVVE
-285 EVEEVE
+285 E
-291 KEEKEETPLT
+291 KEEKEESPLT
-301 EHQSEVVNGLLTK
+301 EHQSEVVEGLLNK
-314 ISEIM
+314 IAEIM
-319 ANSMIMTNTPA
+319 ANSTIMTNTPA
-330 GRMALFEG
+330 GRMTLFEG

-351 LKTLSKKYKL
+351 LKTLSKKYNL

-373 IRQTLTTAGINFAES
+373 IRQTLTAAEINFTES
-388 PDEYGYGGNNIIIKT
+388 PEEYGWGGNNIIIKT

-411 MRRDLENGTESFEED
+411 MQRDLEKGTESFEED
-426 RNGVTL
+426 KNGITL

-522 VYMPSQLLTE
+522 IYKPSQLLTE

-566 TNNLTDEYNLY
+566 TNKLTDEYNLY

-598 SLDTIDETDIEK
+598 TLDTIDETDLEK

-648 GDIFRIQD
+648 GDIFRIHD
-656 LTLREHIVTIETPGT
+656 LSLREHIVTIETPGT
-671 GLYEQASRQ
+671 GLYEQATRQ

-704 QLLHKELISKLYQEA
+704 QLLHKELLSKLYQEA

-766 LDKYYRNQ
+766 LDNHYRNQ

-783 VALTRPTSRIHILI
+783 VALTRPTTRIHILI

>member
-18 RTFENDKPCYFSLAK
+18 RTFENNEPCYFSLAK
-33 DINEIIFQYFKL
+33 DINDIIFEYFKL
-45 QEEEKFKIENE
+45 YEEEKFKIENE
-56 NLECRLNKNSEDISP
+56 NLECRLNKNCDDDISP
-71 FDPDFKLEDSKNIL
+71 FDPDFKLEEL
-85 NESKIDSLEP
+85 NNNSIESLYH
-95 LENFESYQ
+95 LENFENYK

-108 FDKEFKYYT
+108 FDSEFRYYA

-155 LFDYYNKLELSNKYY
+155 LFDYYNKLEISNKYY
-170 TANDFN
+170 TANDFG
-176 IFVEEFKL
+176 ILIEEFKT
-184 KHSVNPK
+184 KHQMNPK
-191 VFALTDDEVDKIFI
+191 VFSLSDDEVDKIFI
-205 EETTNVEVQ
+205 EEVSN
-214 PHPSAVEVIPTE
+214 
-226 VVEVQPYA
+226 
-234 KKDIFSGIP
+234 
-243 KAIEVPFEE
+243 EE
-252 VLLPAKKTLS
+252 PIIIPAKKTLS

-411 MRRDLENGTESFEED
+411 MQRDLENGTESFEED

-522 VYMPSQLLTE
+522 IYIPSQLLTE

-671 GLYEQASRQ
+671 GLYEQASRH

-719 QRTTGKRRFYKYM
+719 QRITGKRRFYKYM

>member
-18 RTFENDKPCYFSLAK
+18 RTFENNEPCYFSLAK

-56 NLECRLNKNSEDISP
+56 NLECRLNKNCDNISP
-71 FDPDFKLEDSKNIL
+71 FDPDFKLEDPDFIPIESNI
-85 NESKIDSLEP
+85 EP
-95 LENFESYQ
+95 LDHLENFENYK

-108 FDKEFKYYT
+108 FDSEFRYYA

-205 EETTNVEVQ
+205 EETPKVE
-214 PHPSAVEVIPTE
+214 EVSIE
-226 VVEVQPYA
+226 
-234 KKDIFSGIP
+234 IP

-252 VLLPAKKTLS
+252 VTIPAKKTLS
-262 ELLDELPSTIG
+262 ELLDELPSSIG

-285 EVEEVE
+285 EVEVV
-291 KEEKEETPLT
+291 EEKEETPLT
-301 EHQSEVVNGLLTK
+301 EHQSEVVDGLLTK
-314 ISEIM
+314 IAEIM

-373 IRQTLTTAGINFAES
+373 IRQTLTTAGINFTES

-411 MRRDLENGTESFEED
+411 MQRDLENGTESFEED
-426 RNGVTL
+426 RNGITL

-522 VYMPSQLLTE
+522 VYIPSQLLTE

-671 GLYEQASRQ
+671 GLYEQVSRQ

-766 LDKYYRNQ
+766 LDNHYRNQ

-783 VALTRPTSRIHILI
+783 VALTRPTTRIHILI

>member
-18 RTFENDKPCYFSLAK
+18 RTFENNEPCYFSLAK
-33 DINEIIFQYFKL
+33 DINDIIFEYFKL
-45 QEEEKFKIENE
+45 YEEEKFKIENE
-56 NLECRLNKNSEDISP
+56 NLECRLNKNCDNISP
-71 FDPDFKLEDSKNIL
+71 FDPDFKSEELNNDSIESLENLEDYKIVVFEFENI
-85 NESKIDSLEP
+85 D
-95 LENFESYQ
+95 
-103 LIQFG
+103 G
-108 FDKEFKYYT
+108 VFKYYT
-117 FLSVFRELL
+117 YLSVFKELL
-126 KDTNLKINQT
+126 KDENLKIRRN
-136 YYLLDI
+136 YHSINI
-142 TDIYPELKDLEYT
+142 TDIHPELKDLEFT
-155 LFDYYNKLELSNKYY
+155 IFDYYNKLEISNKYY
-170 TANDFN
+170 TANDFG
-176 IFVEEFKL
+176 ILIEEFKT
-184 KHSVNPK
+184 KHQMNPK
-191 VFALTDDEVDKIFI
+191 VFSLSDDEVDKIFLVDTEDI
-205 EETTNVEVQ
+205 TEE
-214 PHPSAVEVIPTE
+214 HTE
-226 VVEVQPYA
+226 DY
-234 KKDIFSGIP
+234 
-243 KAIEVPFEE
+243 
-252 VLLPAKKTLS
+252 PAKTTLS
-262 ELLDELPSTIG
+262 ELLNKLPSTIG

-285 EVEEVE
+285 EVEEV
-291 KEEKEETPLT
+291 EKEETPLT

-411 MRRDLENGTESFEED
+411 MQRDLENGTESFEED

-522 VYMPSQLLTE
+522 VYIPSQLLTE

>member
-18 RTFENDKPCYFSLAK
+18 RTFENNEPCYFSLAK
-33 DINEIIFQYFKL
+33 DINDIIFEYFKL
-45 QEEEKFKIENE
+45 YEEEKFKIENE
-56 NLECRLNKNSEDISP
+56 NLECRLNKNCDNISP
-71 FDPDFKLEDSKNIL
+71 FDPDFKSEELNNDSIESLENLEDYKIVVFEFENI
-85 NESKIDSLEP
+85 D
-95 LENFESYQ
+95 
-103 LIQFG
+103 G
-108 FDKEFKYYT
+108 VFKYYT
-117 FLSVFRELL
+117 YLSVFKELL
-126 KDTNLKINQT
+126 KDENLKIRRN
-136 YYLLDI
+136 YHSINI
-142 TDIYPELKDLEYT
+142 TDIHPELKDLEFT
-155 LFDYYNKLELSNKYY
+155 LFDYYNKLEISNKYY
-170 TANDFN
+170 TANDFG
-176 IFVEEFKL
+176 ILVEEFKT
-184 KHSVNPK
+184 KHQMNPK
-191 VFALTDDEVDKIFI
+191 VFSLSDDEVDKIFLVDTEDI
-205 EETTNVEVQ
+205 TEE
-214 PHPSAVEVIPTE
+214 HTE
-226 VVEVQPYA
+226 DY
-234 KKDIFSGIP
+234 
-243 KAIEVPFEE
+243 
-252 VLLPAKKTLS
+252 PAKTTLS
-262 ELLDELPSTIG
+262 ELLNKLPSTIG

-278 VEPLDLD
+278 VEPLHQDQVG
-285 EVEEVE
+285 E
-291 KEEKEETPLT
+291 EEKEETPLT

-411 MRRDLENGTESFEED
+411 MQRDLENGTESFEED

-501 EGSSLLNVAWWIRSF
+501 EGSSLLNVAWWIISF

-680 EYSLKYWCITDTDG
+680 EYSLKYWCIIDTDG